1 VNLSWLWK
9 NVVSAGLP
17 GQNPTEKRRPGAT
30 NEHWREGFNAELP
43 SAVVSKQLVR
53 HRWLQ
58 LALAGLLLVSC
69 KTVLP
74 PSSHDTPPPPLP
86 EDRPPPPP
94 EDRAPPPLQVP
105 DEKAALNR
113 RQAAAALTDRGRSL
127 MAEGQVDPAMRLFEQ
142 ALSLAPRYGP
152 GYFYLADAWLLK
164 NNWLQAREFHR
175 QAVLY
180 LPAETAWQRRVDTQR
195 RRIDL
200 AAGSGTP

>member
-1 VNLSWLWK
+1 M
-9 NVVSAGLP
+9 
-17 GQNPTEKRRPGAT
+17 
-30 NEHWREGFNAELP
+30 P